1 MKGKRK
7 KHNPEFKSKVALA
20 AIRGDKT
27 VAELAAEHGVHP
39 NQIAQWKKHLLDNAA
54 AAFGKQPE
62 DKGPSEKTMDELFS
76 KIGQLTVERDFL
88 ARKLGR

>member
-7 KHNPEFKSKVALA
+7 KHNPDFKGKVALA
-20 AIRGDKT
+20 AVRGDKT
-27 VAELAAEHGVHP
+27 VAELAAEYGVHP
-39 NQIAQWKKHLLDNAA
+39 NQIQQWKKQLLENVA

-62 DKGPSEKTMDELFS
+62 AKGPSEKSVDELFS